1 MEFNCTLYNYCMQ
14 NYNDLLDEIFNISRM
29 KKSRLSG
36 NILGISDEYLGIPI
50 PSLKKLA
57 KKYKNLN
64 LNEYKIDNIF
74 ELRLIY
80 FLIGISNTITFN
92 EGIDFILKN
101 KDEYIGWAV
110 TDSTYQYI
118 SFDKN
123 FNEIYPTLKSFLKD
137 KNEYIR
143 RLAYLICFK
152 YLKNREN
159 LSNIFRL
166 FKNDNAYYVQMVES
180 WLICELYIFYQEE
193 TFMFLKESN
202 LDKIIVN
209 KAISKIHDSYRVTK
223 ENKEKAKLLRK

>member
-1 MEFNCTLYNYCMQ
+1 MQ

-36 NILGISDEYLGIPI
+36 NILGTSDEYLGIPI

-110 TDSTYQYI
+110 SDSTYQYI

-123 FNEIYPTLKSFLKD
+123 FNEIYPTLKSLLND
-137 KNEYIR
+137 KNEYVR

-166 FKNDNAYYVQMVES
+166 FKNDDAYYVQMVES

>member
-1 MEFNCTLYNYCMQ
+1 MQ
-14 NYNDLLDEIFNISRM
+14 NYNDLLDEIYNISRM
-29 KKSRLSG
+29 RKSRLSG
-36 NILGISDEYLGIPI
+36 NILGTSDEYLGIPI
-50 PSLKKLA
+50 PTLKKLV
-57 KKYKNLN
+57 KEYKNLD
-64 LNEYKIDNIF
+64 LNEYKINNIF

-80 FLIGISNTITFN
+80 FLIGIYNTKTFN
-92 EGIDFILKN
+92 EGIYFILKN

-118 SFDKN
+118 SFDKS
-123 FNEIYPTLKSFLKD
+123 FNEIYSILKSLLED
-137 KNEYIR
+137 KNEYVR

-166 FKNDNAYYVQMVES
+166 FKNDDAYYVQMVES

>member
-1 MEFNCTLYNYCMQ
+1 MEINCSLYNYCMQ
-14 NYNDLLDEIFNISRM
+14 NYNDLLDEIYNISRM
-29 KKSRLSG
+29 RKSRLSG
-36 NILGISDEYLGIPI
+36 NILGTSDEYLGIPI
-50 PSLKKLA
+50 PTLKKLV
-57 KKYKNLN
+57 KEYKNLD
-64 LNEYKIDNIF
+64 LNEYKINNIF

-80 FLIGISNTITFN
+80 FLIGIYNTKTFN
-92 EGIDFILKN
+92 EGIYFILKN

-118 SFDKN
+118 SFDKS
-123 FNEIYPTLKSFLKD
+123 FNEIYSILKSLLED
-137 KNEYIR
+137 KNEYVR

-166 FKNDNAYYVQMVES
+166 FKNDDAYYVQMVES